1 MVSTRSS
8 SQRATPTEWSHDN
21 ALSETS
27 VSSQANARDGQRM
40 HTYVIVEQPAKFE
53 FYRRRA
59 IELNP
64 K

>member
-1 MVSTRSS
+1 MSIPAQWHIVIELNREDDDSS
-8 SQRATPTEWSHDN
+8 E
-21 ALSETS
+21 
-27 VSSQANARDGQRM
+27 SSQANARDGQHM